1 MRTFKTKSSLLIKEK
16 CCKRKTTMPKLK
28 ISAMD
33 ETSVRAEEESSRVAL
48 KDTPK
53 HDPEDRDD
61 LEDQSHINSRVIA
74 DIDSSRD

>member
-53 HDPEDRDD
+53 HHPDDKDD
-61 LEDQSHINSRVIA
+61 LENQSHINSGVMG
-74 DIDSSRD
+74 DFDNSHD

>member
-1 MRTFKTKSSLLIKEK
+1 
-16 CCKRKTTMPKLK
+16 MPKLK

-53 HDPEDRDD
+53 HHPDDKDD